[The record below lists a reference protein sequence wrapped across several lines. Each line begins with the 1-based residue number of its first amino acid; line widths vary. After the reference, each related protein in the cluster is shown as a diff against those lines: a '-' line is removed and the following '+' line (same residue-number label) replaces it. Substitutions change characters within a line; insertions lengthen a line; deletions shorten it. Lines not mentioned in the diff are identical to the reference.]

1 MKGITFKQTPNFYF
15 QQSLKFFEID
25 PWIQDL

>member
-1 MKGITFKQTPNFYF
+1 MKGITFKQTPTFYF
-15 QQSLKFFEID
+15 QPRLKFFEID